1 MKLEWRKYDILGKW
15 GTPRGT
21 WSHVRPSLSQL
32 QTWTTRSNPAYH
44 RTSTSETRYN
54 SLYITS
60 GTEARSN
67 LAYHSIM
74 SSSRNIMYLNNSTA
88 KIQALLMIYQ
98 VIIHCVVFSD
108 TVSVRAHAIASIWPF
123 GKCASVFSPTHKTYC
138 CCPCLIWFSESMQIS
153 IYNCQ
158 FPTLSQ
164 CNAGP
169 PTNSIFIGPRSDHS
183 LPMSV
188 TDWLT
193 KGRGQRK
200 KNVFFWALPQRWGG
214 GSTHARIFWPSF
226 NKCIF
231 GQ

>member
-88 KIQALLMIYQ
+88 KIQALLMIYK

-169 PTNSIFIGPRSDHS
+169 PIEVA
-183 LPMSV
+183 SV
-188 TDWLT
+188 IELSEAS
-193 KGRGQRK
+193 GRVAAGL
-200 KNVFFWALPQRWGG
+200 FMTEG
-214 GSTHARIFWPSF
+214 
-226 NKCIF
+226 
-231 GQ
+231 